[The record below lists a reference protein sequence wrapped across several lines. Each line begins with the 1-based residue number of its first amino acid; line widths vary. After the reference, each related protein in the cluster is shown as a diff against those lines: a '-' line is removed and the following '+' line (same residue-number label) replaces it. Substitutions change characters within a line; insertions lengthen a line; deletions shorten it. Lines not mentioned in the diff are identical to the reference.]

1 VTVPSVPW
9 KVLSSAVL
17 GRSCWT
23 DMVNMI
29 SLERRKQWLIAVLT
43 AAVSVG
49 SLMADENRPQDS
61 GVPAQAQPTS
71 VAETPKRVDF
81 SAGATSIGL
90 PKNLDSGVTGAVN
103 PPVVSAP
110 SAQQGHQ
117 SSLVE
122 SETTQDDKS
131 ANADQKSLR
140 KAGVVRTSAR
150 LGSKIGSQTGRVIGA
165 IAGGTV
171 GVAIKLGSIAVP

>member
-1 VTVPSVPW
+1 
-9 KVLSSAVL
+9 
-17 GRSCWT
+17 
-23 DMVNMI
+23 MVNMI
-29 SLERRKQWLIAVLT
+29 SVERRKQWLIAVLT

-49 SLMADENRPQDS
+49 SMMADEIRPKDS
-61 GVPAQAQPTS
+61 GVPAQAQPIS

-81 SAGATSIGL
+81 SAAATSIGL
-90 PKNLDSGVTGAVN
+90 PKSLDSGVTGAVTPPVVSAVN

-122 SETTQDDKS
+122 VETTQDDESSHKS
-131 ANADQKSLR
+131 PK

-150 LGSKIGSQTGRVIGA
+150 LGSRIGAHTGRVIGA